1 MTLIPNPI
9 LFNYFTYDNTDEAL
23 FFKSNDG
30 MYWKN
35 NNKMHFANM
44 LSMRFF
50 HMISR
55 KGKKKSNSH
64 GHKLVK

>member
-1 MTLIPNPI
+1 MTTLMK
-9 LFNYFTYDNTDEAL
+9 L
-23 FFKSNDG
+23 FKSNDG

-44 LSMRFF
+44 LSTRFF

-55 KGKKKSNSH
+55 KGKKKSKSH